1 MTRSQTPME
10 AMISALQ
17 EAHEYFAERA
27 DADHNGI
34 SYVANTEMR
43 LQLEIE
49 QALRK
54 AGALTTSRTVPLP
67 IVPGFVF
74 DAEDRSGAAA

>member
-1 MTRSQTPME
+1 
-10 AMISALQ
+10 MISALQ

-34 SYVANTEMR
+34 SYVPNAEMR
-43 LQLEIE
+43 LQVEIE
-49 QALRK
+49 EALRR
-54 AGALTTSRTVPLP
+54 AGAPTTSLAVPLP

-74 DAEDRSGAAA
+74 DGEDRSSEAI